1 MILYL
6 IGFFILIL
14 IVWFIYIRLRHR
26 FWSIQPVYHYYDIYY
41 WLFNKGIIR
50 TELPQ
55 KNKYT
60 NFTQIETV
68 YFDKLRKTYIND
80 FVSLIKTHYLRNKT
94 TRYDPSKDNIIPYFI
109 GHIDKC
115 FWSFYWEN
123 DMLVDNKT
131 NKIINT
137 KKLIGAITARP
148 LNVIINNGSKDSKL
162 FVYYVDYLCVDSAF
176 RNKNIAPQ
184 LIQTHE
190 YNQRYLNKNICV
202 SLFKREGRL
211 TDIVP
216 LTCYKTY
223 YFRTHKWNMPPLL
236 DKSLTILLGDFQ
248 NIYYFYNFMNDTK
261 EKWDVTIFPEMS
273 NIMEL
278 VKTKNIY
285 IMMIMS
291 NTVIKAAYIYKKTAC
306 SIYNTTNKSFD
317 EIICCI
323 ASING
328 SLSKSEFI
336 HGFKVCTWNLLENA
350 SNIKY
355 CSIENISDNHLIISN
370 IKQKT
375 PSIIENLTA
384 YFFYN
389 FAYNPFNSNKALIL
403 N

>member
-1 MILYL
+1 M
-6 IGFFILIL
+6 
-14 IVWFIYIRLRHR
+14 YIRLRHR
-26 FWSIQPVYHYYDIYY
+26 FWSIQPVYHYYHIYY
-41 WLFNKGIIR
+41 WLFNKGVIR
-50 TELPQ
+50 NELPQ

-68 YFDKLRKTYIND
+68 CFDKLRKTYIND

-94 TRYDPSKDNIIPYFI
+94 TKYDPNKGNIVPYFV
-109 GHIDKC
+109 GHSHKS
-115 FWSFYWEN
+115 FWSFYWE
-123 DMLVDNKT
+123 DDTLIDNKT
-131 NKIINT
+131 NKIIKT
-137 KKLIGAITARP
+137 KKLIGAITSRP
-148 LNVIINNGSKDSKL
+148 LNVVINNGSKDAKMT
-162 FVYYVDYLCVDSAF
+162 VYYVDYLCVDSAF

-190 YNQRYLNKNICV
+190 YNQCHLNTKICV
-202 SLFKREGRL
+202 SLFKREGVL

-236 DKSLTILLGDFQ
+236 DQSLTVLLGDVQ
-248 NIYYFYNFMNDTK
+248 NMYYFYNFMNDTK
-261 EKWDVTIFPEMS
+261 EKWDITICPEMS
-273 NIMEL
+273 NMMEL
-278 VKTKNIY
+278 VKTENMY
-285 IMMIMS
+285 IMMIIS
-291 NTVIKAAYIYKKTAC
+291 DTLIKAAYIYKKTAC
-306 SIYNTTNKSFD
+306 SIYNNTNKSFDD

-328 SLSKSEFI
+328 NLSKKEFI
-336 HGFKVCTWNLLENA
+336 HGFKVCTWTLLEKY
-350 SNIKY
+350 SNFKY
-355 CSIENISDNHLIISN
+355 CSIENISDNYYIISN

-389 FAYNPFNSNKALIL
+389 FAYEPFKSNKALII